1 MAKYLWFMSRKVL
14 FTIFLTILTLIT
26 PTASFAAPKAG
37 ATCPKAGKAENL
49 GNKRFTCIKSGKK
62 LIWNKGV
69 PKKSS
74 VAPTA
79 QPNPTDATPTPA
91 ATPAA
96 SDSKVKWPI
105 PTQRPVSIEDLYSNR
120 LGVAYAAWSNTAKVM
135 NSSSPKVPPFEVLI
149 GPNSVPWHKNYKEII
164 ESVSK
169 AIPNQILPKKVNII
183 YYNFSDLGWAESQMR
198 KLVSADEYS
207 EMDRSEGGALV
218 SSNCQQQLQNCLGAK
233 AKTLQNNEQAFL
245 LMGVS
250 NQVGMFEKDGGKY
263 GSPGEE
269 EANRKGMILA
279 HEYFHTLQI
288 GPMSFSRNLQRGDWP
303 PAWIQEGSATFMQNA
318 TINSSSYENYM
329 EYRKASLGGLIERA
343 GMQEDFIVQFLNR
356 KNWVSNPDWG
366 GVSPDWSY
374 QLGARVME
382 ILVALKGPE
391 STVEIFNLMSKK
403 SGFESSFKSAFG
415 FDFDT
420 AVPIIAKTLAANWK
434 EGL

>member
-1 MAKYLWFMSRKVL
+1 MSRKVL
-14 FTIFLTILTLIT
+14 FTIFLTILALII

-37 ATCPKAGKAENL
+37 ASCPKVGKSESL

-69 PKKSS
+69 PRKSS
-74 VAPTA
+74 EAPTV
-79 QPNPTDATPTPA
+79 QPNSTEAAPANPATS
-91 ATPAA
+91 AT
-96 SDSKVKWPI
+96 STNDSGLKWPV
-105 PTQRPVSIEDLYSNR
+105 PAQRPASIQDLYENR
-120 LGVAYAAWSNTAKVM
+120 LGIAYAAWSNTAKVM
-135 NSSSPKVPPFEVLI
+135 NSSSPKVPPFEVFI

-164 ESVSK
+164 ELVSR
-169 AIPNQILPKKVNII
+169 AIPNQIMPKKVNII
-183 YYNFSDLGWAESQMR
+183 YYNFGDLQWAESQMR

-233 AKTLQNNEQAFL
+233 AKTLQNNEKAFL

-263 GSPGEE
+263 GSSGEE

-288 GPMSFSRNLQRGDWP
+288 GPMSFSQNLQRGDWP

-329 EYRKASLGGLIERA
+329 EYRKASLGGLIERT
-343 GMQEDFIVQFLNR
+343 GMQEDFIVQFLSQ
-356 KNWVSNPDWG
+356 KNWAANPDWG

-374 QLGARVME
+374 QLGARITE

-415 FDFDT
+415 FDFDSAIPT
-420 AVPIIAKTLAANWK
+420 IAKTIAANWK
-434 EGL
+434 DGV